1 MKQTLFEKEIVHPN
15 TTNILT
21 IEQST
26 CVV

>member
-1 MKQTLFEKEIVHPN
+1 MKQTLFQKEIVHPN
-15 TTNILT
+15 KTNILT